1 MVRYIN
7 IFLLISLIHMINAR
21 SQRKRRNIAVRYNQL
36 FRYEQLPAAADGVGP
51 TLQGVQIC
59 VHRNPATHQLLGSTG
74 KFWKCGTLTYDFR
87 KTYCNATTCN
97 KCLSYL
103 NRHAIRGNTGS
114 TMYQHWFLCS
124 ALARHDNCCRFN
136 LGPSLFTY

>member
-1 MVRYIN
+1 MQGVNENDEILLLDTIN
-7 IFLLISLIHMINAR
+7 FSGTKS
-21 SQRKRRNIAVRYNQL
+21 SQPPRTVKS
-36 FRYEQLPAAADGVGP
+36 
-51 TLQGVQIC
+51 VQIC
-59 VHRNPATHQLLGSTG
+59 VRRNPATHQLLGSTG
-74 KFWKCGTLTYDFR
+74 KFRKCGTLTFDFR

-97 KCLSYL
+97 KCVSYL

-136 LGPSLFTY
+136 FGPSLFTY